1 MNMKI
6 NIPVRMK
13 NVWFWVG
20 LVGVV
25 LTAMGVSPE
34 MFTSWGAVA
43 DAFISLIS
51 NPFMLGSVAMAVL
64 GVFAV
69 LAIAAAWFL
78 HTPAFGR
85 LPQGERLERISELV
99 HEINLSTARA

>member
-1 MNMKI
+1 MKI

-34 MFTSWGAVA
+34 MLTSWGAVA
-43 DAFISLIS
+43 DAFIGLVT
-51 NPFMLGSVAMAVL
+51 NPFMLGCTVIAVL
-64 GVFAV
+64 GVFVDPTTAGV
-69 LAIAAAWFL
+69 GDSKQA
-78 HTPAFGR
+78 
-85 LPQGERLERISELV
+85 LEY
-99 HEINLSTARA
+99 TAPKKS